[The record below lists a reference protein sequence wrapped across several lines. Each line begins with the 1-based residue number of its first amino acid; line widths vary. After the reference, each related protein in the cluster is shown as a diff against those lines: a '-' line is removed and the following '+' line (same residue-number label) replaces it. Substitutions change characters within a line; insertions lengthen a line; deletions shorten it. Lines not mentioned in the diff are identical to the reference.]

1 MLNIR
6 QLTSFNSYLL
16 LSVTGIVAIAVV
28 FSIYVRAV
36 TEIAIENEK
45 RVQLRQLAD
54 ELRQSSDD
62 LTQMIRSYV
71 ATSEPSY
78 KQHYYEI
85 LAIRDGKKIRP
96 NSYSNGYWDL
106 SKVGLLKLS
115 SPNWMRQR
123 QSLIG

>member
-78 KQHYYEI
+78 NAGWWSDNLIAATHAAKWV
-85 LAIRDGKKIRP
+85 
-96 NSYSNGYWDL
+96 YS
-106 SKVGLLKLS
+106 S
-115 SPNWMRQR
+115 
-123 QSLIG
+123 